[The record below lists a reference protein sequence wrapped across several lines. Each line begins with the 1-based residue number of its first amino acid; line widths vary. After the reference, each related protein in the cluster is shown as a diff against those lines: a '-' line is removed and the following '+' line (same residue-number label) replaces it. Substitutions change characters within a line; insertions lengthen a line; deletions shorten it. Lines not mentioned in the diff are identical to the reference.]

1 MENKKLIKVLLTIL
15 TVIVIVVLP
24 IWIGPSKIDNKA
36 ISLILEWALGFG
48 ITVAAALGMAI
59 VGYIGYI
66 IYDFWSE
73 IID

>member
-36 ISLILEWALGFG
+36 IPLILEWALGSG
-48 ITVAAALGMAI
+48 LTVTAALGMAI

-73 IID
+73 IIN

>member
-36 ISLILEWALGFG
+36 IPLILEWALGFV